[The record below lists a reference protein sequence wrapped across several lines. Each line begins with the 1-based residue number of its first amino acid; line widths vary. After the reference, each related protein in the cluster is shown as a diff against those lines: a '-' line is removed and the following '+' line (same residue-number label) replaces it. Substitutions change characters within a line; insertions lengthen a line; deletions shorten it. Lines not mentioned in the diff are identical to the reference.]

1 MGQPSLGC
9 QVKRRFQAVANCE
22 IMPLTIMSI
31 KRRRFV
37 QSLLLT
43 PAAPIALAAA
53 QAPPA
58 ATPPQPPAAPAATLP
73 RQGGRQQPTNVP
85 HLKVTQPDLAAK
97 TDQRYFSA
105 EQFATLQKLGSIL
118 MPPIKGNP
126 GALDAD
132 APEFL
137 DFLISVSPADRQ
149 KLYKDGLDHL
159 NTLAKTQFHKPFADV
174 DAKQVDGILKP
185 LLVARYWAEDFPSDP
200 LKNFV
205 AQVHVDFRIATMN
218 SRQWSEAA
226 ANSGHR
232 FTRGFNS
239 QAMYWAP
246 IDPVVEG

>member
-1 MGQPSLGC
+1 
-9 QVKRRFQAVANCE
+9 
-22 IMPLTIMSI
+22 MSI

-53 QAPPA
+53 QATPPV
-58 ATPPQPPAAPAATLP
+58 ATPPQPPSAPAATLL

-85 HLKVTQPDLAAK
+85 HLKVTQPDIAAK
-97 TDQRYFSA
+97 TDQHFFTTD
-105 EQFATLQKLGSIL
+105 QFATLQKLGNVL

-137 DFLISVSPADRQ
+137 DFLISVSPIDRQ
-149 KLYKDGLDHL
+149 KLYQHGLDQL
-159 NTLAKTQFHKPFADV
+159 NAMAKKQFHAPFAELNGTQA
-174 DAKQVDGILKP
+174 DAILRP
-185 LLVARYWAEDFPSDP
+185 LLVARYWAEDFPTDP

-205 AQVHVDFRIATMN
+205 AQVHVDIRTATMN
-218 SRQWSEAA
+218 SREWSEAA
-226 ANSGHR
+226 AKSGHR

-246 IDPVVEG
+246 IDPIVEG

>member
-1 MGQPSLGC
+1 
-9 QVKRRFQAVANCE
+9 
-22 IMPLTIMSI
+22 MPI

-43 PAAPIALAAA
+43 PAAPAVLAAA
-53 QAPPA
+53 QAPA
-58 ATPPQPPAAPAATLP
+58 AVTAPQPPAAPAATLP
-73 RQGGRQQPTNVP
+73 RPRGSQQPTNVP

-97 TDQRYFSA
+97 TDQRYFST
-105 EQFATLQKLGSIL
+105 EQFATLRKLGSIL
-118 MPPIKGNP
+118 MPPIKENP
-126 GALDAD
+126 GALEAD

-149 KLYKDGLDHL
+149 KLYKDGLDQL
-159 NTLAKTQFHKPFADV
+159 NTLAQTQYHKPFADI
-174 DAKQVDGILKP
+174 DAKQADGILRP
-185 LLVARYWAEDFPSDP
+185 LLVVRYWAEDFPSDP

-205 AQVHVDFRIATMN
+205 AQVHADIRTATMN
-218 SRQWSEAA
+218 SREWSEAA
-226 ANSGHR
+226 AKSGHR

>member
-1 MGQPSLGC
+1 VL
-9 QVKRRFQAVANCE
+9 ADCE
-22 IMPLTIMSI
+22 IMPFTIMSI

-43 PAAPIALAAA
+43 PAAPVVLAAA
-53 QAPPA
+53 QAPPV
-58 ATPPQPPAAPAATLP
+58 ATPSQPPTAPAATLL

-85 HLKVTQPDLAAK
+85 HLKVTQPDVAAK
-97 TDQRYFSA
+97 TDQHFFST
-105 EQFATLQKLGSIL
+105 EQFATLRKLGSVL

-137 DFLISVSPADRQ
+137 DFLISVSPAERR
-149 KLYKDGLDHL
+149 KLYQHGLDQL
-159 NTLAKTQFHKPFADV
+159 NAQANTQFHRPFAELDAAQV
-174 DAKQVDGILKP
+174 DAILRP
-185 LLVARYWAEDFPSDP
+185 QLVARYWAEDFPSDP

-205 AQVHVDFRIATMN
+205 AQVHVDIRTATMN
-218 SRQWSEAA
+218 SREWFEAA
-226 ANSGHR
+226 AKSGHR

-246 IDPVVEG
+246 IDPIVEG